1 MATFPNVR
9 LRRRRLNNWLLNLT
23 RENEL
28 SVNDL
33 ILPLFVHGGKEVY
46 QPIAGLPNIKCYPI
60 TNLLSVIEKAKNLGI
75 NAIALFPVI
84 ENSLKT
90 EDACEAYNPDNL
102 ICSTIRK
109 IKSEFGGDVGI
120 IADVA
125 LDPYTTYG
133 HDGVL
138 IDGKIANDETIPILC
153 KQALVLAA
161 AGCDIVA
168 PSDMMDGRIQAIRTA
183 LDNSNFQDVLILSY
197 AVKYCSGFYAPF
209 RQAVGSCLFSG
220 SIDKSSYQLDFGN
233 VKEAIR
239 EIQMDIDEAA
249 DIIMIKPGMPYL
261 DVIKA
266 ASEKFNIPVFAYQ
279 VSGEYAML
287 KAAAAKGWLE
297 YDKVIYESLL
307 SFKRAG
313 AKSIFTYAALE
324 VAELSQL
331 HQQCKFL

>member
-9 LRRRRLNNWLLNLT
+9 LRRKRLNNWLLNLT

-33 ILPLFVHGGKEVY
+33 ILPLFVHNGKEVY
-46 QPIAGLPNIKCYPI
+46 EPISGLPNIKCYPI
-60 TNLLSVIEKAKNLGI
+60 IDLLLVVEKAKNLGI
-75 NAIALFPVI
+75 NAVALFPVV
-84 ENSLKT
+84 ENSLKN
-90 EDACEAYNPDNL
+90 EDACESYNPDNL
-102 ICSTIRK
+102 ICSAIRRV
-109 IKSEFGGDVGI
+109 KSEFGSDIGI
-120 IADVA
+120 IADIA

-138 IDGKIANDETIPILC
+138 IDGKIVNDETIPILC

-220 SIDKSSYQLDFGN
+220 SIDKSSYQLDFCN
-233 VKEAIR
+233 IKEAMR

-249 DIIMIKPGMPYL
+249 DIVMIKPGMPYL
-261 DVIKA
+261 DVIKVA
-266 ASEKFNIPVFAYQ
+266 ANRFDIPIFAYQ

-287 KAAAAKGWLE
+287 KAASEKGWLE

-324 VAELSQL
+324 IAQL
-331 HQQCKFL
+331 HQII